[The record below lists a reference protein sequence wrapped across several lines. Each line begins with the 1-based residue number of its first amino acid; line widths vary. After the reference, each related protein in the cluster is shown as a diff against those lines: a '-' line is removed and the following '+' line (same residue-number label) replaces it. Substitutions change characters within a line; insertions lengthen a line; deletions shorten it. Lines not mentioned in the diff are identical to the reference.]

1 VDGTKHPL
9 TDVEQRLVHVAED
22 HGFRLTHQVKYYC
35 ELEHAERP
43 VTLYLDRQRT
53 PRNVIAVMVDP
64 DMDTTPL
71 HTVQG
76 LTIAS
81 DLRHGSNMRC
91 FPKRLHTGSKPIPYA
106 RPVECADITAFG
118 QLLRALG

>member
-35 ELEHAERP
+35 ELEHAGSR

-53 PRNVIAVMVDP
+53 PRNLIAVMVDP

-71 HTVQG
+71 HTVHG

-81 DLRHGSNMRC
+81 DLRHGSNMRR
-91 FPKRLHTGSKPIPYA
+91 FPKRLHTGSRPITYA
-106 RPVECADITAFG
+106 RLVECADITAFG
-118 QLLRALG
+118 RLLRALG